1 MMLNLPLTTMAS
13 RVYAQPVAHLR
24 ATGFDV
30 PQQERPGA
38 QLKRLSFVPR
48 FYDGCCEGSSERRSL
63 LRGMSTL
70 QHPSPSFDIGGD
82 GLSHARGYHHV

>member
-1 MMLNLPLTTMAS
+1 MNGIDNHATPSLVLTHRPS
-13 RVYAQPVAHLR
+13 WVI
-24 ATGFDV
+24 GFDI

-38 QLKRLSFVPR
+38 HLKRLSFVTP

-70 QHPSPSFDIGGD
+70 QHPSPSLDIGGG
-82 GLSHARGYHHV
+82 GLPFARGHYHV